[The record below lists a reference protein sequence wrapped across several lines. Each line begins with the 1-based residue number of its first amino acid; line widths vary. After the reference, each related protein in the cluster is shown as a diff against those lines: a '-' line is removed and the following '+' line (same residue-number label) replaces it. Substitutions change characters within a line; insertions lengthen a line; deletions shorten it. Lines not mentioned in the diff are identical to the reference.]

1 MTRRTF
7 HEAAHGLRSRISKA
21 TPGNPQRVFVPLLVT
36 VVAASTIVGGAF
48 VASNASAVSALKPVA
63 TKGSSTAIRPRFTT
77 AYPIYTPGELYGGSN
92 AVAVC
97 YTCEAANITGTAPP
111 SSSLDAGS
119 GVNALTGDY
128 STTNGL
134 FGSAPSL
141 GLSLS
146 LTYDAQ
152 LAQAEVAAGGTS
164 GEFGV
169 GWSSNFDDSVTPQ
182 SGAYTTS
189 TVTVNQV
196 NGSQVTFNQSTNG
209 GGCPSGANPSAY
221 YYTVSSSED
230 YWCALASVQ
239 AQLGD
244 WGGTAGEIEYQTNN
258 GQNHESFNWNGS
270 LASEQTLAPGRGLSA
285 ASVFYNV
292 APHGMTFEPPCPT
305 TAYECTD
312 IGSAG
317 EGATTPAYIVE
328 ALNSSGQVTTV
339 YDPSGVTYG
348 MTYDTHNNLK
358 SVESYANQTS
368 PSTWYYVYTT
378 AAASPNGSDLEEI
391 YDPNSGATSS
401 TGFSSGA
408 AHSNA
413 IVYNTSG
420 SDSGMVSSVTD
431 GTGATTSY
439 SYADPCATG
448 QCVATNA
455 AQQTTVTYPTQVP
468 CPSCTAVSPVEVDS
482 YVGGVE
488 SSTSLGSS
496 SNAYDKETWS
506 YNWSMGYGAANS
518 TETITYPNSL
528 AGGTAPTASI
538 TLDPE
543 QNVISTTNALGD
555 VATSAYDDV
564 SGDIANQL
572 VWSYP
577 GASSN
582 GYNNPPAGSWVY
594 TYNGNNEVIRA
605 TDPLGNMTSYG
616 YYTSDHD
623 PCFVAQPTVSM
634 HGKTNSCGAYGTYG
648 PPGYA
653 PTGSTAYTY
662 DSFGNVVSTAVDFS
676 DTAVGADPQ
685 TTTAS
690 YNVMGDQ
697 LWSIPPAGQ
706 SGSQSSSNP
715 YATVTTYTPSNLP
728 LTVTP
733 PGHSATTNTYDA
745 ALNLI
750 SSVSSAATTTNA
762 YDADNR
768 QCYQVVGGSEP
779 GLTCPTI
786 SLTGTSAVLAGS
798 TATTYVPGSTTAFT
812 STDGKGNTTV
822 SYYADLAYPS
832 SPTEVVDAAGL
843 QKQYTAYNDFG
854 NACVSGDVSLASQQG
869 TSTQCSSVAGDTMTV
884 YNALGDETSI
894 TDASGNTTTN
904 AFTNTA
910 YPTLETS
917 SENALSKTTSYAY
930 DADGNET
937 KTTNPDGT
945 FIYTAYD
952 QNNRI
957 CTRSDGA
964 TSDGCGVGTGS
975 TGVTNYVYN
984 GASDLTA
991 MTAAS
996 LSGVSKITVSG
1007 DACSLNSGTSGTV
1020 DCWGDLGN
1028 GAIGSSQIP
1037 LAVAGLSGVTQ
1048 VSTGVNHT
1056 CALLSGGTVKCWG
1069 DNSYGELGNGTTTS
1083 STTPV
1088 TVTGLSN
1095 VTQVSAGSTYT
1106 CAVLTTHA
1114 VDCWGDNSLYQ
1125 AGLLNNVS
1133 YLTPTAV
1140 PGVTAAVSV
1149 STGEDHTCVDLTGG
1163 GAQCWGQDGSYQLGD
1178 ENNVSHEPPVT
1189 VVLTGISKISVGAD
1203 FTCALL
1209 TGGTVDCWGYEPAIG
1224 YVNVPTSI
1232 TGLSGVTQIINDGE
1246 ASCALLSAGTVDCW
1260 GWGAQ
1265 GELGNGAGSNSST
1278 PVAVSNLTGVT
1289 QIAGGWESNCALLTG
1304 GTVDCWGAGAFG
1316 DPASP
1321 TNALSPVPV
1330 VTSASY
1336 SYANGQLVNT
1346 TDPNGQTISYV
1357 YNYDGQVACTAY
1369 PIVSTSSCGTI
1380 SSPATAS
1387 PTNTIEK
1394 RTYDTAG
1401 RLSSISDWMTTN
1413 NTVNYTYG
1421 DTNFPYSPTVITY
1434 PSSLNA
1440 TYGYDSDG
1448 NPTSLEVGSG
1458 SAINDT
1464 WTYNADEQ
1472 VATTKIN
1479 GSTSATVTYN
1489 ANSQI
1494 TGAANLATS
1503 TSNDTY
1509 SVAANGEITSDAPPS
1524 GSATD
1529 FTYNAGDELC
1539 NAASS
1544 SVACGTNPST
1554 GTNYTFTT
1562 NGQRS
1567 VTTPYTGGIAGA
1579 ATYDAWNAYG
1589 ELCNVATSVTPCG
1602 STPSSGTSYQYNGD
1616 GLRLSATTSTTSTAS
1631 AWDVV
1636 SGGSIPL
1643 NVNDAATTS
1652 GTTTNTSYLYGNLL
1666 FGGTAPVEQIS
1677 GSTATFLVASPT
1689 GVQGVYSSSG
1699 AVNELAIYSVY
1710 GKQTISSGSKV
1721 TPFGFQGSY
1730 TDSTGLIYL
1739 INRYYDP
1746 TTDQFLSIDPN
1757 VATTNQPYV
1766 FTNDNPLNVTDPLG
1780 LSGNGGV
1787 KVTGKPPKNLGSVEV
1802 VILAG
1807 NFGGKLSIVGGS
1819 KVVVEIHDNGNGQG
1833 WGPYEPGPQT
1843 VSLKSPGIWN
1853 SSRGFSKAGDAAYF
1867 DLSSATATGMVILPV
1882 NGSKST
1888 VRTKMVLSYS
1898 LSVIVNSV
1906 SVSDTVIVYSKTPVK
1921 VSWK

>member
-1 MTRRTF
+1 VKS
-7 HEAAHGLRSRISKA
+7 ASL
-21 TPGNPQRVFVPLLVT
+21 QRFFVPLLVAT
-36 VVAASTIVGGAF
+36 VVAGSVVGGA
-48 VASNASAVSALKPVA
+48 VGASDASAVSALNPVA
-63 TKGSSTAIRPRFTT
+63 TKGSSTAIRPHFTT

-92 AVAVC
+92 AVAIC

-152 LAQAEVAAGGTS
+152 LAQAEVAAGGTA

-285 ASVFYNV
+285 ASVSYNV

-368 PSTWYYVYTT
+368 LSTWYYVYTT

-623 PCFVAQPTVSM
+623 PCFVAPPTVSM
-634 HGKTNSCGAYGTYG
+634 HGKTNSCGTYGTYG
-648 PPGYA
+648 PWGYA
-653 PTGSTAYTY
+653 PIGSTAFTY
-662 DSFGNVVSTAVDFS
+662 DVYGDVSATGVDFG
-676 DTAVGADPQ
+676 DTSPGADPQ
-685 TTTAS
+685 TTTSS

-715 YATVTTYTPSNLP
+715 YATVTTYSPANLP
-728 LTVTP
+728 LTLTK
-733 PGHSATTNTYDA
+733 PGQGAITNAYDA
-745 ALNLI
+745 ALNPI
-750 SSVSSAATTTNA
+750 SSVSSAATTTYA

-786 SLTGTSAVLAGS
+786 SLTGTSSVLAGS

-812 STDGKGNTTV
+812 STNGNGNTTV

-869 TSTQCSSVAGDTMTV
+869 TSTQCSSVAGDTTSV
-884 YNALGDETSI
+884 YNALGDETSV
-894 TDASGNTTTN
+894 TDPSGNTTTN
-904 AFTNTA
+904 AYTNTA
-910 YPTLETS
+910 YPTLMTS
-917 SENALSKTTSYAY
+917 STNALSKTTSYAY
-930 DADGNET
+930 DADGHEIT
-937 KTTNPDGT
+937 ITNPDSTSVNTG
-945 FIYTAYD
+945 YD
-952 QNNRI
+952 A
-957 CTRSDGA
+957 DGRVCA
-964 TSDGCGVGTGS
+964 MSVTSTSYGCGTGGGVV
-975 TGVTNYVYN
+975 GVTNYVYN
-984 GASDLTA
+984 GASERTF
-991 MTAAS
+991 MTSPPIATSQISASDAGGCALSATGGKVSCWGSQDIGNGVNSSSPSS
-996 LSGVSKITVSG
+996 LSV
-1007 DACSLNSGTSGTV
+1007 
-1020 DCWGDLGN
+1020 
-1028 GAIGSSQIP
+1028 P
-1037 LAVAGLSGVTQ
+1037 GLSGVTQ
-1048 VSTGVNHT
+1048 VSDGPDHA
-1056 CALLSGGTVKCWG
+1056 CALLSTGHVDCWG
-1069 DNSYGELGNGTTTS
+1069 NNYYGGLGNGTTTS
-1083 STTPV
+1083 SLSPV
-1088 TVTGLSN
+1088 AVSGLSG
-1095 VTQVSAGSTYT
+1095 VTRVSAGSGYTCAVLSSGAIDCWGYNNYGQLGNSTMTNSLTPVAVSGISNGAQVSTYQDHT
-1106 CAVLTTHA
+1106 CAVLTTGTA
-1114 VDCWGDNSLYQ
+1114 KCWGYDYYAEDGDQTYQGDN
-1125 AGLLNNVS
+1125 
-1133 YLTPTAV
+1133 TT
-1140 PGVTAAVSV
+1140 
-1149 STGEDHTCVDLTGG
+1149 
-1163 GAQCWGQDGSYQLGD
+1163 
-1178 ENNVSHEPPVT
+1178 PVT
-1189 VVLTGISKISVGAD
+1189 VIGLTGITQIAVGEEDTCALISGGTVYCWGYGGNYALGNVTGNNEIVPTEVSGVSGVTQIAMGARG
-1203 FTCALL
+1203 TCALL
-1209 TGGTVDCWGYEPAIG
+1209 TGGTVNCWGFVAASG
-1224 YVNVPTSI
+1224 FSSPTAMS
-1232 TGLSGVTQIINDGE
+1232 GLSGVSQISMGVSTLCARLSGGTAACLGDNSGE
-1246 ASCALLSAGTVDCW
+1246 
-1260 GWGAQ
+1260 
-1265 GELGNGAGSNSST
+1265 ELGNPT
-1278 PVAVSNLTGVT
+1278 VATT
-1289 QIAGGWESNCALLTG
+1289 AW
-1304 GTVDCWGAGAFG
+1304 
-1316 DPASP
+1316 
-1321 TNALSPVPV
+1321 SPVPV
-1330 VTSASY
+1330 VTATSY
-1336 SYANGQLVNT
+1336 SYANGQLVST
-1346 TDPNGQTISYV
+1346 TDPNNQTISYV

-1369 PIVSTSSCGTI
+1369 PVVVGSSCGTFT
-1380 SSPATAS
+1380 SLATAS
-1387 PTNTIEK
+1387 PTNAIEK

-1401 RLSSISDWMTTN
+1401 RLSTTSDWMTTN

-1421 DTNFPYSPTVITY
+1421 DTNFPYSPTVVTY
-1434 PSSLNA
+1434 PSSLTA
-1440 TYGYDSDG
+1440 TYGYDSNG
-1448 NPTSLEVGSG
+1448 NSTSLIAGS
-1458 SAINDT
+1458 SINDT

-1479 GSTSATVTYN
+1479 GSTSATVGYN

-1494 TGAANLATS
+1494 TAAANLATS
-1503 TSNDTY
+1503 TSNDAYT
-1509 SVAANGEITSDAPPS
+1509 VAPNGEITKDAPPS
-1524 GSATD
+1524 GTTYSYV
-1529 FTYNAGDELC
+1529 YNAGDELC
-1539 NAASS
+1539 TTTAGSTS
-1544 SVACGTNPST
+1544 TACGSNPST
-1554 GTNYTFTT
+1554 GTSYTYTS

-1567 VTTPYTGGIAGA
+1567 VATPYTSGIAGA
-1579 ATYDAWNAYG
+1579 ATYDGWNALG
-1589 ELCNVATSVTPCG
+1589 ELCNVASVSTSCG
-1602 STPSSGTSYQYNGD
+1602 TTPSSGTSYQYNGD
-1616 GLRLSATTSTTSTAS
+1616 GLRLSATTSTTTTNS

-1643 NVNDAATTS
+1643 NINDTATTS
-1652 GTTTNTSYLYGNLL
+1652 GTTTNASYLYGNLL

-1677 GSTATFLVASPT
+1677 GSTATFLVANPT

-1699 AVNELAIYSVY
+1699 SVDEIAIYSVY

-1730 TDSTGLIYL
+1730 IDSTGLIYL
-1739 INRYYDP
+1739 VNRYYDP
-1746 TTDQFLSIDPN
+1746 STDQFISIDPD
-1757 VATTNQPYV
+1757 VAATGQPYL
-1766 FTNDNPLNVTDPLG
+1766 FTGDDPLNATDPLG
-1780 LSGNGGV
+1780 LIKKKTSLKIRIACLGFACVGVGVSIAPPVGHQPIPPGAENNGEVAKQKQIG
-1787 KVTGKPPKNLGSVEV
+1787 PK
-1802 VILAG
+1802 
-1807 NFGGKLSIVGGS
+1807 
-1819 KVVVEIHDNGNGQG
+1819 Q
-1833 WGPYEPGPQT
+1833 GPQSNAPGGIFT
-1843 VSLKSPGIWN
+1843 KSQAW
-1853 SSRGFSKAGDAAYF
+1853 SSPNISIQITKREVQYGAGAVAA
-1867 DLSSATATGMVILPV
+1867 G
-1882 NGSKST
+1882 G
-1888 VRTKMVLSYS
+1888 
-1898 LSVIVNSV
+1898 
-1906 SVSDTVIVYSKTPVK
+1906 IVYLIVTYGPLLALL
-1921 VSWK
+1921 